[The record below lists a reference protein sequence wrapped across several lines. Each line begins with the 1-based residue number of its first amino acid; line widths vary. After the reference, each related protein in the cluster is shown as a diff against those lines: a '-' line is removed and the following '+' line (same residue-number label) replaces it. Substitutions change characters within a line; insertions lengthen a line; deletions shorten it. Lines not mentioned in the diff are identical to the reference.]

1 MLVCQVAYTSIS
13 ARILAP
19 ADFGPYALAVSVAQ
33 VGTYFVGSGVVQ
45 AVLQA
50 RESDRQ
56 SRLSATS
63 LVFAAGSLVGIVIS
77 AIAAVLSSK
86 PDTQVMSS
94 MLFLLAWMP
103 MATGISG
110 VATASMRRSGR
121 FRLPSLTEAMGLI
134 LSLVLSL
141 VCMVLGVGALSLAI
155 GSLSSPLISAIL
167 AWTLL
172 REMPRLAIA
181 RIFNN
186 ELFKVASHISGQNLV
201 HYIQYT
207 APLWTLGASDST
219 ANVGHYS
226 RAQAV
231 ATIPLNQLSQAF
243 TRVVYPH
250 LAATRH
256 NGGDV
261 SSPIRKSLSI
271 GLSLSGVVFG
281 AICGL
286 AEPLTL
292 SFLGEQWRPAIQLT
306 GLWAIF
312 AAVNLCYVA
321 AGSSL
326 ESQGRFSA
334 IWRVQFV
341 SLVVLVPALVGV
353 YLLGSSPVRILFVA
367 IFVQVVAHSCQLLI
381 LIRSRYLRFRE
392 VASTYLHGIVLFSV
406 VAVSGF
412 YSTGFI
418 GGNVPPFLSLLIGG
432 AISCVA
438 GVAYLACTYWA
449 TSTRNLVSVLVALK
463 PQKLKKVLA

>member
-19 ADFGPYALAVSVAQ
+19 NDFGPYALAVSVAQ

-50 RESDRQ
+50 RDSDRQ
-56 SRLSATS
+56 LRLAATS
-63 LVFAAGSLVGIVIS
+63 LVFTAGTLVGILIS
-77 AIAAVLSSK
+77 GIAAVLSSK
-86 PDTQVMSS
+86 PETQVMAS

-103 MATGISG
+103 LVTGISG

-121 FRLPSLTEAMGLI
+121 FRLPSLTEAVGLVF
-134 LSLVLSL
+134 SLLLSL

-155 GSLSSPLISAIL
+155 GSLSSPLLSAIL

-172 REMPRLAIA
+172 KEVPKLAVVK
-181 RIFNN
+181 IFEN
-186 ELFKVASHISGQNLV
+186 ELFSVAAHISGQNLV

-207 APLWTLGASDST
+207 SPLWTLGASDST

-256 NGGDV
+256 SGGDV
-261 SSPIRKSLSI
+261 SSGIRKSLSI

-281 AICGL
+281 AVCGL

-326 ESQGRFSA
+326 ESQGRFGA
-334 IWRVQFV
+334 IWRVQCV
-341 SLVVLVPALVGV
+341 SLAVLVPSLVCV
-353 YLLGSSPVRILFVA
+353 YLFGTSPMRILFVA
-367 IFVQVVAHSCQLLI
+367 IAVQILAHSCQLLI
-381 LIRSRYLRFRE
+381 LIKSRYVRLKE
-392 VASTYLHGIVLFSV
+392 LVSTYLHGVLLFAV

-412 YSTGFI
+412 YCAGLLE
-418 GGNVPPFLSLLIGG
+418 GNLPPFLSLLISG
-432 AISCVA
+432 AIASVA
-438 GVAYLACTYWA
+438 GIIYFASTFWS
-449 TSTRNLVSVLVALK
+449 TSTRDLLSILVALK
-463 PQKLKKVLA
+463 PRNMKKVLA